1 MNSRLG
7 AILVVLLVWAVIY
20 LPALGSI
27 AIKGEEGRRILPA
40 IGMLKSGN
48 YIVPEVGG
56 NPYFRKPPL
65 VNWLVAAS
73 FRIFGVRNEWT
84 ARFPSAVAVLVM
96 AIAFVTV
103 GRASLGPRGS
113 IVAALIW
120 MTNIGMI
127 EKGRLIE
134 IEALYISLCGLA
146 IIFWLSF
153 LVQRKSPWLVWVPAF
168 VFLGLGLLAKGPTHL
183 IFFYAIVL
191 AVLWQMKEWRLLIHP
206 AHFAGLAIM
215 LAIFAAWAIPFLHS
229 TTTHVAA
236 VKWSNQFTGRLQGI
250 DFKFVTWIQNIPR
263 GLIYFLP
270 WVLLFPFV
278 RFSKFHDYAEQR
290 LARALA
296 WGIGVP
302 FLAVNLVPGALP
314 RYSMPVIASAS
325 WLLAMTY
332 ARHALQ
338 SPWGKGTTHER
349 TWVKIVALF
358 VGVGLVVGGIGYP
371 LRAVVLRNRQQVK
384 KAAAEINSVVPPN
397 ETLYAV
403 DPEYQPVFF
412 YVKAPLEYVS
422 DVQELPADAH
432 YFLVQSDKEAEA
444 TNTARWTSRRAHLRA
459 RVRDYRKRELLLYEV
474 GPNEH

>member
-1 MNSRLG
+1 MKSRL
-7 AILVVLLVWAVIY
+7 AAVLVVLLVWAVIY

-40 IGMLKSGN
+40 IRMLQTGN
-48 YIVPEVGG
+48 YVVPEVGG

-84 ARFPSAVAVLVM
+84 ARLPSAVVVLAVAV
-96 AIAFVTV
+96 AFVTV
-103 GRASLGPRGS
+103 ARASLGPEGS
-113 IVAALIW
+113 ILAALIW

-153 LVQRKSPWLVWVPAF
+153 FVQRKSPWLVWVPASI
-168 VFLGLGLLAKGPTHL
+168 FLGLGLLAKGPTHL

-206 AHFAGLAIM
+206 AHFVGLAIM
-215 LAIFAAWAIPFLHS
+215 LGIFAAWAIPFLHG

-236 VKWSNQFTGRLQGI
+236 VKWSNQFTGRVQGL
-250 DFKFVTWIQNIPR
+250 DFKFVSWIQNIPR
-263 GLIYFLP
+263 ALIYFLP

-290 LARALA
+290 LARGLA
-296 WGIGVP
+296 WGIAVP
-302 FLAVNLVPGALP
+302 FLALNLVPGALP
-314 RYSMPVIASAS
+314 RYSMPVIAPAS
-325 WLLAMTY
+325 WLLAMSY
-332 ARHALQ
+332 AGHSLHW
-338 SPWGKGTTHER
+338 PWEKGMPGER
-349 TWVKIVALF
+349 TWAKIVALF
-358 VGVGLVVGGIGYP
+358 VGVGLVVGGVGYP
-371 LRAVVLRNRQQVK
+371 LTAVVLRNRQQVK
-384 KAAAEINSVVPPN
+384 KAAAEINTLVPSN

-422 DVQELPADAH
+422 YVRELPADAR
-432 YFLVQSDKEAEA
+432 YFVVQGDKETEA
-444 TNTARWTSRRAHLRA
+444 TTTPRWAPRRAHLRA
-459 RVRDYRKRELLLYEV
+459 RVRDYRKRELLLFEV
-474 GPNEH
+474 GP